1 MLIIRRL
8 LGHCKGSYLQWGLQ
22 ERGGPQAV
30 PVGEDRA
37 RPADRKLA
45 GRVRPRLQDPSQKEV
60 CDDGVQTL
68 SGRVQVLGHAEQ
80 DREVHT

>member
-1 MLIIRRL
+1 MLINCRL

-45 GRVRPRLQDPSQKEV
+45 GRVRPRLQDP
-60 CDDGVQTL
+60 G
-68 SGRVQVLGHAEQ
+68 
-80 DREVHT
+80 

>member
-30 PVGEDRA
+30 PVGEDPA
-37 RPADRKLA
+37 WPADGKLA
-45 GRVRPRLQDPSQKEV
+45 GRVRPRLKDPGQK
-60 CDDGVQTL
+60 
-68 SGRVQVLGHAEQ
+68 
-80 DREVHT
+80 

>member
-1 MLIIRRL
+1 MVIIRRL

-37 RPADRKLA
+37 GPADRKLA
-45 GRVRPRLQDPSQKEV
+45 GRVRPRLKDPCQKKV

-68 SGRVQVLGHAEQ
+68 SG
-80 DREVHT
+80 